1 MNKIIIAFSVL
12 LVFITLDIKAQDFPS
27 YDNND
32 VNISYGLFA
41 PDQFMN
47 VESGMLNKQFEDKR
61 YVRDGF
67 SGMGN
72 IFLTYKK
79 LNRAETILWGVA
91 IGYEVNK
98 SKIYYV
104 GQYAGEL
111 NRKFFTAA
119 AEMQYRYVNRG
130 IIQVYSGLGLGL
142 TYGYETLSATVIHPE
157 ESNGTIIRPAYQ
169 LNVAG
174 IRIGNKFAGFIEFGY
189 GYKGIVNFGL
199 SIQH

>member
-1 MNKIIIAFSVL
+1 MNKLIISL
-12 LVFITLDIKAQDFPS
+12 TVFLIITFGLKAQDFPS

-32 VNISYGLFA
+32 ITISYGLFA

-47 VESGMLNKQFEDKR
+47 VESSMLNKQFEDMR
-61 YVRDGF
+61 YVRDDF
-67 SGMGN
+67 SSIGN
-72 IFLTYKK
+72 IFLAYRK
-79 LNRAETILWGVA
+79 LNRAETVMWGVTL
-91 IGYEVNK
+91 GYGSNK
-98 SKIYYV
+98 SKIYYI

-111 NRKFFTAA
+111 NRKFFTVA

-142 TYGYETLSATVIHPE
+142 TYGQETLSKSAIHPE

-174 IRIGNKFAGFIEFGY
+174 VRIGNKFAGFIEFGY
-189 GYKGIVNFGL
+189 GCKGILNFGL